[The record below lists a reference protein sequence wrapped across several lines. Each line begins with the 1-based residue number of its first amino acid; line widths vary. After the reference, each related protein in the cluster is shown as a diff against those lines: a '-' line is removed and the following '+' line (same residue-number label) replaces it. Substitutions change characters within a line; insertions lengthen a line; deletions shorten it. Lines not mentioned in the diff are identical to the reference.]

1 MNLFLRKH
9 PLITALLLAAAL
21 PALASGRSLSL
32 KTLIT
37 HAEHND
43 LARAKTMNIRAKQ
56 QEIDAAE
63 RAYAPTVDIGLS
75 QTINS
80 PVTRQSPGTV
90 SAAFVRANM
99 NLFDGGRKAKTIEAK
114 QYEHRAALFEKQ
126 AFARSTALGVVR
138 QYFALKK
145 LRANLS
151 ALRQRGH
158 ELQAQ
163 LDRIRKLKAAGMA
176 TSAMV
181 DKLKAAHADNTYQ
194 IENTRLGIESSAENL
209 KLLSGLNSRHLARNY
224 FVEPRHVAFRVF
236 ESTRAMRAQAA
247 AIGKNAEAIASA
259 YSPQV
264 NASYTYKRTAFGD
277 LAPGVSPASLPD
289 HSHTFQL
296 NVGMRI
302 YDGGTLGR
310 KSEAVQY
317 QKLALRAKIR
327 HAVKEQKMNYR
338 LARKRL
344 HTVRAQIHSART
356 ALAAAKSSY
365 QSVKKSFEAGV
376 VDNVTYLDALSQ
388 KTMAQARYQATR
400 YDYEIA
406 KAIYYFYAGKN
417 LKRYVR

>member
-1 MNLFLRKH
+1 MNLFSKKH
-9 PLITALLLAAAL
+9 PMKTLLFLIAFPPLVFGGT
-21 PALASGRSLSL
+21 LSL

-43 LARAKTMNIRAKQ
+43 LARAKTMNIRSKQ

-75 QTINS
+75 QTISS
-80 PVTRQSPGTV
+80 PVTRQSPGAV
-90 SAAFVRANM
+90 GAAFVRASM

-114 QYEHRAALFEKQ
+114 RYEHQAALFEKQ
-126 AFARSTALGVVR
+126 AFARSTALNVVR
-138 QYFALKK
+138 HYFTLKK

-151 ALRQRGH
+151 ALHQRAH

-176 TSAMV
+176 TASMV
-181 DKLKAAHADNTYQ
+181 DKFKAAYEDNAYR
-194 IENTRLGIESSAENL
+194 IENTRLGIENSAENL
-209 KLLSGLNSRHLARNY
+209 KLLSGLTVRHLARNY

-236 ESTRAMRAQAA
+236 AGTRALRAQAA
-247 AIGKNAEAIASA
+247 AIGKNAEAIAAA

-264 NASYTYKRTAFGD
+264 NASYTYNRTAFGD
-277 LAPGVSPASLPD
+277 LAPGVPPASLPD
-289 HSHTFQL
+289 HSHKFQL
-296 NVGMRI
+296 NVGMRV
-302 YDGGTLGR
+302 YDGGAIR
-310 KSEAVQY
+310 HKSEAVQY

-356 ALAAAKSSY
+356 ALAAARSSY
-365 QSVKKSFEAGV
+365 RSVKKSFEAGV

-406 KAIYYFYAGKN
+406 KAVYYFYAGKN

>member
-1 MNLFLRKH
+1 MNLIFQKH
-9 PLITALLLAAAL
+9 LLKTLLFLAAF
-21 PALASGRSLSL
+21 PALVSGGTLSL

-43 LARAKTMNIRAKQ
+43 LARAKTMNIRSKQ
-56 QEIDAAE
+56 REIDAAE

-75 QTINS
+75 QTISS
-80 PVTRQSPGTV
+80 PVTRQSPGAV
-90 SAAFVRANM
+90 GAAFVRASM

-114 QYEHRAALFEKQ
+114 RYEHQAALFEKQ

-138 QYFALKK
+138 QYFTLKK

-151 ALRQRGH
+151 ALHQRAH

-176 TSAMV
+176 TASMV
-181 DKLKAAHADNTYQ
+181 DKFKAAYEDNAYR

-209 KLLSGLNSRHLARNY
+209 KLLSGLTARHLARNY

-236 ESTRAMRAQAA
+236 AGTRAMRAQAA
-247 AIGKNAEAIASA
+247 AIGKNAEAIATA

-264 NASYTYKRTAFGD
+264 NASYTYNRTAFGD
-277 LAPGVSPASLPD
+277 LAPGVPPASLPD
-289 HSHTFQL
+289 HSHKFQL
-296 NVGMRI
+296 NVGMRV
-302 YDGGTLGR
+302 YDGGTIGR

-327 HAVKEQKMNYR
+327 HAIKEQKMNYR

-365 QSVKKSFEAGV
+365 RSVKKSFEAGV

-406 KAIYYFYAGKN
+406 KAVYYFYAGKN